1 MRIISGIY
9 RSRLLKF
16 PKNNPHLRPTR
27 DMVREAIFS
36 MMEQGQNALQDS
48 VFVDCFAGVGA
59 AGLEAFSR
67 GAGQVIFIEN
77 RPQYIYENLKSLG
90 LEKNE
95 HIQVLGQPFERAI
108 KHIVQNSVDFVFAD
122 PPYQKEI
129 ARRSLELLINSSI
142 YKPGAELY
150 FEHENAFE
158 IPQEFQ
164 KQILKQKKYG
174 RTQITVFGVNHAH
187 KG

>member
-16 PKNNPHLRPTR
+16 PKDNPHLRPTR

-36 MMEQGQNALQDS
+36 MMEQGQSALQDC

-67 GAGQVIFIEN
+67 GAKQVIFIEKH
-77 RPQYIYENLKSLG
+77 PKYIYENLKVLG

-95 HIQVLGQPFERAI
+95 NIQVLALPYDRALAQI
-108 KHIVQNSVDFVFAD
+108 PQNSVDFIFAD
-122 PPYQKEI
+122 PPYEKVI
-129 ARRSLELLINSSI
+129 AERSLETLLNSGI
-142 YKPGAELY
+142 LRGQLY
-150 FEHENAFE
+150 FEHEAVFE
-158 IPQEFQ
+158 IPEKF
-164 KQILKQKKYG
+164 KNRIVKQKKYG
-174 RTQITVFGVNHAH
+174 RTIITVL
-187 KG
+187 K